1 MKEVEHPQCGNI
13 KLVNSPIKFSSSEPG
28 VRSGRP
34 TLGQHT
40 DELLREML
48 GMNGEEIM
56 SLKKKGVLS

>member
-28 VRSGRP
+28 VRSAPP